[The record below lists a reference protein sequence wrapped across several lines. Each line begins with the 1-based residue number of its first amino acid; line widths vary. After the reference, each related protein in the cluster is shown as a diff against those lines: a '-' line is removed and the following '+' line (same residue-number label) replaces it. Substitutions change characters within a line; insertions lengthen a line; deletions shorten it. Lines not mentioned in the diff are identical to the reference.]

1 MAGGTNTCRKEARL
15 PVLAA
20 TQTKLQLRLKE
31 GREESAEAERP
42 G

>member
-1 MAGGTNTCRKEARL
+1 MQEKEARL
-15 PVLAA
+15 PLLAA

-31 GREESAEAERP
+31 GRRSAEAERP